1 MWFWI
6 ASVFAAASFGAVVG
20 FLTAGLARAGKGN

>member
-6 ASVFAAASFGAVVG
+6 ASVVFAASFGAVVG
-20 FLTAGLARAGKGN
+20 FITAALARAGKGN